1 MDFLDPNKPIATCV
15 SEGCTSCPAREKVHC
30 HFTFKDVASYYLI
43 IAPTLLLGGAGIYHA
58 SGWWLIVSWLLII
71 IGCFSFVLTRVLCS
85 HCPHYVEAGS
95 SLKCRAN
102 YGSPKIWKYRP
113 GPMTFWEKV
122 VFFAGFAI
130 VWGYPLLFMIIEF
143 QLFLLIV
150 YLVASSGFL
159 MTLKTNSCTQCMN
172 FACPMNAVP
181 DKVREDFFER
191 NPGVAEAW
199 HVDAGRVGKCDF
211 IH

>member
-1 MDFLDPNKPIATCV
+1 MKFLDPNKPIATCV
-15 SEGCTSCPAREKVHC
+15 SEGCASCPAREKVHC
-30 HFTFKDVASYYLI
+30 HFTFKDVASYYLS
-43 IAPTLLLGGAGIYHA
+43 IAPTLLLGGAGVYHA
-58 SGWWLIVSWLLII
+58 GGWWLIPWVLII

-85 HCPHYVEAGS
+85 HCPHYAEAGS

-130 VWGYPLLFMIIEF
+130 VLGYPLFFMISVL

-150 YLVASSGFL
+150 YLITSSGFL
-159 MTLKTNSCTQCMN
+159 VTLKMNSCTQCMN
-172 FACPMNAVP
+172 FACPMNSVP
-181 DKVREDFFER
+181 DKVRRDFFER
-191 NPGVAEAW
+191 NPGVSQAW
-199 HVDAGRVGKCDF
+199 HADAG
-211 IH
+211 